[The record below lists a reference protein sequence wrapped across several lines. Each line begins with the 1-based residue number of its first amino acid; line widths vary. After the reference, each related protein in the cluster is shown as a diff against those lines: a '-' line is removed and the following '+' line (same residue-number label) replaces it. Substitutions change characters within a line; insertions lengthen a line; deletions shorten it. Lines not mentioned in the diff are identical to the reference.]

1 MKNIIRFHTLKT
13 AKIAIVSAL
22 SLVFLNGC
30 ATTQNEANTAIVV
43 QQQAQIETILQQQQQ
58 ILTTLQSQPDKFSE
72 QDKAIEKLTAQ
83 LDDLSTTTQV
93 KKAAPIVTPVKP
105 QASNDYTNKI
115 ILGQEEWVWFEE
127 LQTNFKSRVDT
138 GATTSS
144 LNATEIVKFER
155 DGKDWVKF
163 NLSHKDDNAVFPMEA
178 AVVRTIKIRQTNAAE
193 ALRRYVVSL
202 PIELG
207 DINTETEFTL
217 ADRSRMIFPILLG
230 RTFLKDIAIV
240 DVAQEYTQPKK
251 QSTANKKQ
259 PTSAKKGTN

>member
-1 MKNIIRFHTLKT
+1 MKNTATSRTVKT
-13 AKIAIVSAL
+13 SKIAIASVL

-30 ATTQNEANTAIVV
+30 AMTQNKANTAIVT

-72 QDKAIEKLTAQ
+72 QDKAIEKLTEQ
-83 LDDLSTTTQV
+83 LDELSADSKI
-93 KKAAPIVTPVKP
+93 KKVTPIVVPVESK
-105 QASNDYTNKI
+105 ADSDYKNKV
-115 ILGQEEWVWFEE
+115 ILGQEEWVWIDEF
-127 LQTNFKSRVDT
+127 QTNFKSRVDT

-144 LNATEIVKFER
+144 LNATDIVKFER
-155 DGKDWVKF
+155 DGRDWVKF
-163 NLSHKDDNAVFPMEA
+163 NLSHKDDDTTFPMEA
-178 AVVRTIKIRQTNAAE
+178 PVVRTIKIRQTNAVE

-207 DINTETEFTL
+207 DIKTETEFTL

-251 QSTANKKQ
+251 KPTSNKKQ
-259 PTSAKKGTN
+259 PTSAKKGAN

>member
-1 MKNIIRFHTLKT
+1 MKNTNTLPT
-13 AKIAIVSAL
+13 PKIAFASVL

-30 ATTQNEANTAIVV
+30 AVTQNKANTAIVSK
-43 QQQAQIETILQQQQQ
+43 QQAQIETILQQQQQ

-72 QDKAIEKLTAQ
+72 QDKAIAKLTEQ
-83 LDDLSTTTQV
+83 LDELGAKTPMKKSTAIVVPTTP
-93 KKAAPIVTPVKP
+93 KAN
-105 QASNDYTNKI
+105 NDTAGKA
-115 ILGQEEWVWFEE
+115 ILGQEEWVWFDE

-155 DGKDWVKF
+155 DGRDWVKF
-163 NLSHKDDNAVFPMEA
+163 NLSHKDDNEVFPIEA
-178 AVVRTIKIRQTNAAE
+178 PVIRTIKIRQTNAVE

-207 DINTETEFTL
+207 DIKTETEFTL

-240 DVAQEYTQPKK
+240 DVAKEYTQPKK
-251 QSTANKKQ
+251 QPTPAEKQ
-259 PTSAKKGTN
+259 PTSAKKGAN